1 MGPTPCSHSSVTDW
15 GATGTLH
22 GKRHP
27 QHPQGSVCVHVS
39 VVCIMSAPVLGLC
52 VAIVHTEDARPLQ
65 GVHTHKKK
73 DRQFQ
78 NTQYVQRTVRGKA
91 TKPPRGGG
99 GVNVGRRSETA
110 ARHGKESFT
119 CGQGLLPALVAGGGS
134 ISSRLITLVAPWRR
148 LVAMQSVPVSPPP
161 ITITC
166 AEARRRP
173 RCRRGEQGSTQRRIS
188 AALCLPGFKR
198 HTCDWPGSCI
208 LFLLHCCSTP

>member
-1 MGPTPCSHSSVTDW
+1 MCTCVSCLYHVRTCTWPLRGHSPHGRCAATARGSHTQEEGQTVSKHPVCTTDGQRQGNEASS
-15 GATGTLH
+15 
-22 GKRHP
+22 
-27 QHPQGSVCVHVS
+27 
-39 VVCIMSAPVLGLC
+39 
-52 VAIVHTEDARPLQ
+52 
-65 GVHTHKKK
+65 
-73 DRQFQ
+73 
-78 NTQYVQRTVRGKA
+78 
-91 TKPPRGGG
+91 GGG